1 MPAGHSL
8 PALMLTL
15 HSFVISH
22 FSEKI
27 RWTLRACGV
36 PFREHALTPGLH
48 MTMTPFIGRRGSSV
62 PIITGDGLRVQG
74 SDRILRRL
82 ATRGLIDS
90 LLPDEDEARDDLL
103 AAAAGHEALGQAVMR
118 TAYAP
123 LLGDPAAVL
132 QMWALAANPAQV
144 VLLKALMPL
153 LLPMFRQ
160 RFRIDAR
167 TQAQARDVIETTL
180 DRIAER
186 RGSRAYL
193 GEAFGIEDLTVCAL
207 LAPLAGPAEHPL
219 YGHPVFRAS
228 AEATVAAWTRH
239 PTMVWVRD
247 VYARKRGAEPAGS
260 ALLMA
265 AARL

>member
-1 MPAGHSL
+1 MPVV
-8 PALMLTL
+8 MLTL

-27 RWTLRACGV
+27 RWTLRACSL
-36 PFREHALTPGLH
+36 PFAEHALTPGLH
-48 MTMTPFIGRRGSSV
+48 MLQTPWIGRRGSSV

-74 SDRILRRL
+74 SDRILQRL

-103 AAAAGHEALGQAVMR
+103 AAVARHDALGHAVMR

-123 LLGDPAAVL
+123 LLGDPATVL
-132 QMWALAANPAQV
+132 KMWTLAANPAEV
-144 VLLKALMPL
+144 AVLSGLMPL
-153 LLPMFRQ
+153 LLPLFRQ

-167 TQAQARDVIETTL
+167 TLAKARSTIEAAL
-180 DRIAER
+180 DAVAER
-186 RGSRAYL
+186 RGNRAYL
-193 GEAFGIEDLTVCAL
+193 GAAFSIEDLTLCAL

-219 YGHPVFRAS
+219 YGHPTFRAS
-228 AEATVAAWTRH
+228 AEGAAAAWARH
-239 PTMVWVRD
+239 PTLVWVRD
-247 VYARKRGAEPAGS
+247 VYARQRPAEPVDS
-260 ALLMA
+260 AVLKA

>member
-1 MPAGHSL
+1 MSAGHSL
-8 PALMLTL
+8 PVPMLTL

-27 RWTLRACGV
+27 RWTLGACGV

-90 LLPDEDEARDDLL
+90 LLPDEDEARDELL
-103 AAAAGHEALGQAVMR
+103 AAAASHEALGQAVMR
-118 TAYAP
+118 AAYAP
-123 LLGDPAAVL
+123 LIGDPATVL
-132 QMWALAANPAQV
+132 RLWTLAANPAQV
-144 VLLKALMPL
+144 LVLKSLMPL

-167 TQAQARDVIETTL
+167 TLAQARNGIETTL

-186 RGSRAYL
+186 RGNRAYL
-193 GEAFGIEDLTVCAL
+193 GAAFGIEDLTVCAL
-207 LAPLAGPAEHPL
+207 LAPLAGPDAHPL
-219 YGHPVFRAS
+219 YGHAEFRA
-228 AEATVAAWTRH
+228 VAADAVAPWARH
-239 PTMVWVRD
+239 PTLVWVRD
-247 VYARKRGAEPAGS
+247 VYARKRGAEPADS
-260 ALLMA
+260 ALVMA